1 MNPVTT
7 SFDLWIHALDH
18 GLRCLSG
25 SCTSSRVYPPSQLP
39 EGSDQPLSPQ
49 DRAASGALMRVN
61 HVGEVCAQAL
71 YMGQALSSTEPQ
83 SRQFLEQ
90 ARKEETDH
98 LVWTRQRLHEL
109 GSRPSLLNP
118 VWFAGAFAMGWVAGQ
133 MGEPVSLGFVRET
146 ERQVEA
152 HLGTHMERLP
162 PLDLAS
168 KAIVHQMA
176 QDEAAHGAAAAAL
189 GGKELPQLARA
200 LMQITAKIM
209 TTVAHRV

>member
-118 VWFAGAFAMGWVAGQ
+118 VWFAGAFAMGWVAGR

-152 HLGTHMERLP
+152 HLGRHMERLP
-162 PLDLAS
+162 PIDLAS
-168 KAIVHQMA
+168 KAIVQQMA
-176 QDEAAHGAAAAAL
+176 LDEAAHGAAAAEL
-189 GGKELPQLARA
+189 GGKELPQLAKT

-209 TTVAHRV
+209 TTVAHRI

>member
-7 SFDLWIHALDH
+7 PFDLWIHVLDQ

-39 EGSDQPLSPQ
+39 DGSNQSLSSQ

-71 YMGQALSSTEPQ
+71 YMGQALSSTKPQ
-83 SRQFLEQ
+83 SRQFLEK

-98 LVWTRQRLHEL
+98 LAWTRQRLHEL
-109 GSRPSLLNP
+109 GNRPSLLNP
-118 VWFAGAFAMGWVAGQ
+118 VWFAGAFTMGWVAGR
-133 MGEPVSLGFVRET
+133 MGESVGLGFVRET
-146 ERQVEA
+146 ERQVKA

-168 KAIVHQMA
+168 KAIVQQMA
-176 QDEAAHGAAAAAL
+176 QDEAAHGTAAAEL
-189 GGKELPQLARA
+189 GGKELPQLAKA
-200 LMQITAKIM
+200 FMQMTAKIM
-209 TTVAHRV
+209 TTVAHRI